1 MDILLAQTT
10 DAGLADLGKA
20 IAFGVGVG
28 LGAVGAGIGIGYI
41 FGSMIQAVARQ
52 PELRGGAHRD
62 PVARLRPHRGR
73 RLLRA
78 PRRAARLRPRL
89 MGHALSQAFLFA
101 QTTTTEESEGS
112 LIDVVPGLM
121 VWTIVTFVL
130 VLWFLR
136 RFAFSRVQGLI
147 DERRDRIR
155 EALDEAD
162 KARAEAR
169 ELRELTAKEREEA
182 KAQRE
187 QILDESRRQAQRQLD
202 LAREQADADLKER
215 LEKNREELDAE
226 NARLRE
232 QIRRDV
238 VELTLLASEKV
249 TGKVLDEEDQRRL
262 IDETIAEVDVKQI
275 ASEN

>member
-1 MDILLAQTT
+1 MRDTLL
-10 DAGLADLGKA
+10 
-20 IAFGVGVG
+20 
-28 LGAVGAGIGIGYI
+28 
-41 FGSMIQAVARQ
+41 QA
-52 PELRGGAHRD
+52 L
-62 PVARLRPHRGR
+62 
-73 RLLRA
+73 
-78 PRRAARLRPRL
+78 
-89 MGHALSQAFLFA
+89 LFA
-101 QTTTTEESEGS
+101 QETTTTAEEDEGS

-136 RFAFSRVQGLI
+136 RFAFGRIQGMI
-147 DERRDRIR
+147 DQRRDRIR

-162 KARAEAR
+162 KAREEAR
-169 ELRELTAKEREEA
+169 ELRELVKKEREEA
-182 KAQRE
+182 LADRE
-187 QILDESRRQAQRQLD
+187 KILDESRRQAQRQL
-202 LAREQADADLKER
+202 EQARDAADSDLRER
-215 LEKNREELDAE
+215 LEKNREELEAE